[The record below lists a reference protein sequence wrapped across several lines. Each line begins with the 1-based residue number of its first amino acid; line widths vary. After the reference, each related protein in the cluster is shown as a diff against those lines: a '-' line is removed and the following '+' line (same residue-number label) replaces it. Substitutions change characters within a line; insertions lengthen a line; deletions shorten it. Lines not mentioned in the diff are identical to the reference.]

1 MNEYIQ
7 RIEKSDLPVIAKF
20 NLKMFCY
27 VAEYYERLKAEN
39 REPDRIW
46 LQSKLREYG
55 L

>member
-7 RIEKSDLPVIAKF
+7 RIEKSDLSVIIKF
-20 NLKMFCY
+20 NLKMLCY
-27 VAEYYERLKAEN
+27 VTEYYERLKSEN
-39 REPDRIW
+39 KEPDRIW

>member
-7 RIEKSDLPVIAKF
+7 KIEQSELPIIVKF
-20 NLKMFCY
+20 NLKILCY
-27 VAEYYERLKAEN
+27 VVEYYERLKAEN
-39 REPDRIW
+39 QEPNRIW